1 MMVLSFSALYPQLFG
16 IELSPDDKNSDPLFL
31 FAEYT
36 KVLDEWI
43 DTNFFS
49 LKTIENW
56 KQFYGYLVYEV
67 CKEAGIDSNF
77 IAVPDCIDTIQMCR
91 LLFQSLVNIRMA
103 FADGQHRVCAMMKLL
118 AGFSIEVQTMTVP
131 PKIFNYRDPYKNG
144 DLGPE
149 ESLNKILPIMTTR
162 GNLRIISSQTTTELE
177 SLSVKYSQVREQS
190 QAKHKPRV
198 LIDV

>member
-1 MMVLSFSALYPQLFG
+1 LYPQLFG
-16 IELSPDDKNSDPLFL
+16 IELSPDDKNSGALFL

-43 DTNFFS
+43 DRNFSS
-49 LKTIENW
+49 LRTIENW
-56 KQFYGYLVYEV
+56 KQFYGYLVYAV
-67 CKEAGIDSNF
+67 CTEAGIDSNF
-77 IAVPDCIDTIQMCR
+77 IAVPDCTDTIQMCR

-118 AGFSIEVQTMTVP
+118 AGFSIKVQTMSVP
-131 PKIFNYRDPYKNG
+131 PKTFNYYDPYKKG
-144 DLGPE
+144 ALGPE
-149 ESLNKILPIMTTR
+149 ESLNKILPTMTTR

-177 SLSVKYSQVREQS
+177 SWCVKYSQVREQS